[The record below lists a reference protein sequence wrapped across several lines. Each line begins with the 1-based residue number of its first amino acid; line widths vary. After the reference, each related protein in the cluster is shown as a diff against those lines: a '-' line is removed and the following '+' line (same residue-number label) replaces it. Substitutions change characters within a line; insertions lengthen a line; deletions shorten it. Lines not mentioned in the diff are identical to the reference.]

1 MGYQAPSVAG
11 PKQSKSRRKVRSDPA
26 PSGHTPT
33 KSQTDAGEEERAQH
47 VSSGSDSEL
56 SDTDLSSSSS
66 GGNSKLVWY
75 SL

>member
-1 MGYQAPSVAG
+1 MAG

-33 KSQTDAGEEERAQH
+33 KSQTDAGEEERVQH

-56 SDTDLSSSSS
+56 SDTDLSSS
-66 GGNSKLVWY
+66 GGNSKLVW
-75 SL
+75 